1 MAQSDNKL
9 RIPETLRK
17 VKNIVGI
24 FSAKGGVGKSA
35 ISLQI
40 ALALRDKG
48 FSVGLVDADIYGPSQ
63 PIMLGSSA
71 GELKLSKAQVI
82 EPLTKEGIKFISMG
96 LISGENMPVI
106 WRGPMVSGAVM
117 QLLSQTDWGELDY
130 LIVDTPPG
138 TGDVQLTLLQRI
150 PLTSSIVVTTPQEV
164 SISDCKKGIEM
175 IKRLDKP
182 ITGLIEN
189 MSWFKPD
196 DQDKKYFLFGKG
208 GGKKLSEEYS
218 IDLLAQLPLVEI
230 PEDSKIQNHPL
241 LKMEFDNIADKLV
254 NSLKALKEKK
264 SSGIPQINIILSLI
278 HI

>member
-1 MAQSDNKL
+1 MAQTDNKL

-17 VKNIVGI
+17 VKNIVGV

-71 GELKLSKAQVI
+71 GKLKLSKAQVI

-189 MSWFKPD
+189 MSWFQPD

-230 PEDSKIQNHPL
+230 SQDSNIQNHSL
-241 LKMEFDNIADKLV
+241 LKMEFVNIAEKLV
-254 NSLKALKEKK
+254 DSLKALKEKK
-264 SSGIPQINIILSLI
+264 SSGIPQINIIK
-278 HI
+278 

>member
-17 VKNIVGI
+17 IKNIVGI

-63 PIMLGSSA
+63 PIMLGSTA

-175 IKRLDKP
+175 IKKLDKP

-196 DQDKKYFLFGKG
+196 DQDKKYFIFGKG

-230 PEDSKIQNHPL
+230 SEDSNIQNHPL
-241 LKMEFDNIADKLV
+241 LKMEFVNIADKLV

-264 SSGIPQINIILSLI
+264 SSGIPQINIIK
-278 HI
+278 

>member
-40 ALALRDKG
+40 ALALRDEG

-175 IKRLDKP
+175 IKKLDKP

-218 IDLLAQLPLVEI
+218 VDLLAQLPLVEI

-241 LKMEFDNIADKLV
+241 LKMEFVNIADKLV
-254 NSLKALKEKK
+254 DSLKALKEKK
-264 SSGIPQINIILSLI
+264 SSGIPQINIIK
-278 HI
+278 

>member
-175 IKRLDKP
+175 IKKLDKP

-218 IDLLAQLPLVEI
+218 LDLLAQLPLVEI

-241 LKMEFDNIADKLV
+241 LKMEFVNIAHKLV
-254 NSLKALKEKK
+254 DSLKSLKEKK
-264 SSGIPQINIILSLI
+264 SSGIPQINIIK
-278 HI
+278 